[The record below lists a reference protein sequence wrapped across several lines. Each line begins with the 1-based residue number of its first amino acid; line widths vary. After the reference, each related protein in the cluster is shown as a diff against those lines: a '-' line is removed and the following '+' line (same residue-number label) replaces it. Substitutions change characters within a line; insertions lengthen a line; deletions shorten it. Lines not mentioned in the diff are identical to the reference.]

1 MTATLQDVIVMP
13 LLLKKKKKSFIM
25 CACMMKKYS
34 LVLLVS
40 SVMRMTVC
48 HEWRP
53 GALLSPQHSISHF
66 HPWRCSRAFHHMA
79 LP

>member
-13 LLLKKKKKSFIM
+13 LLLKKKSFIM

-40 SVMRMTVC
+40 ECYENDGVS
-48 HEWRP
+48 
-53 GALLSPQHSISHF
+53 
-66 HPWRCSRAFHHMA
+66 
-79 LP
+79 

>member
-13 LLLKKKKKSFIM
+13 LLLKKKKSFIM

-40 SVMRMTVC
+40 ECYENDGVS
-48 HEWRP
+48 
-53 GALLSPQHSISHF
+53 
-66 HPWRCSRAFHHMA
+66 
-79 LP
+79 